1 MKHFFLKPFEIIS
14 LKPET
19 GLESYLL
26 TVTFLKFLYLSVAV
40 KGGVLN
46 EKWPKEKCLTH
57 FLEHLVLRGTK
68 NFQWQNF

>member
-26 TVTFLKFLYLSVAV
+26 SVPFLKAFYLGVVV
-40 KGGVLN
+40 KSRG
-46 EKWPKEKCLTH
+46 EK
-57 FLEHLVLRGTK
+57 
-68 NFQWQNF
+68 

>member
-26 TVTFLKFLYLSVAV
+26 SVPFLKALYLGVAV
-40 KGGVLN
+40 KS
-46 EKWPKEKCLTH
+46 
-57 FLEHLVLRGTK
+57 RGENK
-68 NFQWQNF
+68 KFKFK